1 MKQLHYLALL
11 PISALLVGC
20 FEAMPLP
27 EGFDAA
33 EATEFAGLA
42 LSGYDMRAAIES
54 GEDFVPPEG
63 FTLHAL
69 HTTQQ
74 NWNDITESEAETVP
88 VGWLGTRDDT
98 IYVIYRGT
106 STRTELLLDLASAQT
121 DYPLLSGDGGGTHNG
136 FTERY
141 VELHPPVLED
151 VNELIAQG
159 GFEHIA
165 VTGHSLGGAIA
176 TMSAASLAEET
187 GLPVTAYSYA
197 SPRVGDRDFAAR
209 YAALVPDSW
218 RITNPRDL
226 VPGYPEEAPA
236 GSDAQTEQ
244 LYYEHV
250 EVRVDLPFDD
260 LQGVVETDLGI
271 GGNHS
276 SCRYLLETCEL
287 QDGDD
292 DACEE
297 LMLSHRSCE

>member
-1 MKQLHYLALL
+1 MQHPHPAPLLLITALL
-11 PISALLVGC
+11 AGCIEAL
-20 FEAMPLP
+20 PLP

-42 LSGYDMRAAIES
+42 LSGYDMRAAIED

-74 NWNDITESEAETVP
+74 NWNDITESDAETVP

-106 STRTELLLDLASAQT
+106 STSTELLLDLASAQT

-159 GFEHIA
+159 GFERIA

-176 TMSAASLAEET
+176 TMSAASLAEDT

-236 GSDAQTEQ
+236 GVDEQTEQ

-287 QDGDD
+287 RDGDD

-297 LMLSHRSCE
+297 LMLSHRSCD